1 MAKRRRAKRSLG
13 GYIESLVILTPVW
26 VLLGLLL
33 LTMTPIMLR
42 AVRELG
48 RPGAGSI
55 GPSVPGPGSVPA
67 LFTREVRHWGGDI
80 DRWAADH
87 GLDPNLV
94 ATVMQIESCG
104 QPTAVS
110 AAGAQGLFQVMPYHF
125 APGEDPF
132 APETNAARGLAVLVD
147 CLALA
152 GGDVG
157 RAMACYN
164 GGPGTLGQAFDAW
177 PQEARDYYTWATGI
191 YGDAQAGLDR
201 SATLDRWLAAGG
213 AGLCRDAARSL
224 GLD

>member
-1 MAKRRRAKRSLG
+1 MAKKGRAKRSLG
-13 GYIESLVILTPVW
+13 GCIESLLILTPVW
-26 VLLGLLL
+26 VLVGLLL
-33 LTMTPIMLR
+33 LTMTPVMLR

-48 RPGAGSI
+48 LPGAGGI
-55 GPSVPGPGSVPA
+55 GPSAPGPGSIPA

-80 DRWAADH
+80 DRWAAGH
-87 GLDPNLV
+87 ELDPSLV

-104 QPTAVS
+104 HPRVS
-110 AAGAQGLFQVMPYHF
+110 SVAGAQGLFQVMPYHF
-125 APGEDPF
+125 ESGEDAF
-132 APETNAARGLAVLVD
+132 APETNAARGLAVLND

-164 GGPGTLGQAFDAW
+164 GGPGTLDLTFAAW
-177 PQEARDYYTWATGI
+177 PQEARDYYIWATGI
-191 YGDAQAGLDR
+191 YEDAQAGLDH

-213 AGLCRDAARSL
+213 AGLCSDAAGAL